1 MKACIEGRLQD
12 IEVEM
17 HNRSCAV
24 VVIAAGGYPGKYPQ
38 GDEINMHDRHSQI
51 GTASAA
57 LNNPI
62 PVTDKKSEPA
72 GQLNFFHAGTAL
84 REDGKLVT
92 SRGRVIAVSATAN
105 SLENAVKLAYQGVT
119 TVKFDGMFY
128 RRDIAHRSVLGVSSS
143 R

>member
-1 MKACIEGRLQD
+1 
-12 IEVEM
+12 M

-51 GTASAA
+51 
-57 LNNPI
+57 
-62 PVTDKKSEPA
+62 EPA

-92 SRGRVIAVSATAN
+92 SRGRVIAVSATAD

-128 RRDIAHRSVLGVSSS
+128 RRDIAHRAFQV